1 MRWFLSFC
9 SKDYFDWHVLRCA
22 FLWYRDHILLYCIS
36 TLRHNQQYSRWYY
49 NEILRFKVTNMFR
62 KFCIVFMI
70 LVTICFCMV
79 VIAKLQTFTT
89 TVICMR
95 IGDCWYY
102 CFINNVFSKIFT
114 VKWAAGWIS
123 AVTLRFLVCLSWW
136 KYFLLVLFDSTNKY
150 LSLMVFVLKILCNF
164 WSLRKLFLI
173 NLMNILLMFVLHFC
187 WRMDWTI
194 LSSNFGFCCYFHMV
208 LHT

>member
-22 FLWYRDHILLYCIS
+22 FLWYRDHIFLYCIS

-49 NEILRFKVTNMFR
+49 NEILRFKVTYMFR

-123 AVTLRFLVCLSWW
+123 AVTLRFLVCLW
-136 KYFLLVLFDSTNKY
+136 
-150 LSLMVFVLKILCNF
+150 

-173 NLMNILLMFVLHFC
+173 NLINILLMFVLHFC